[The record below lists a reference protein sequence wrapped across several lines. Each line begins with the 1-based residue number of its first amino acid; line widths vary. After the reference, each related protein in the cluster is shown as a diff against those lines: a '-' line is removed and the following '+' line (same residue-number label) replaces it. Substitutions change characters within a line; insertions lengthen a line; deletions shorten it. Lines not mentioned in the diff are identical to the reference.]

1 MHFSL
6 TTEELS
12 SQPLSQITKLE
23 PLCQEGFHCVDNRI
37 ISPLIKPDH
46 SALLAP
52 RPVIG
57 WLSGV
62 WNAVLLSPE
71 PLLAELCRQSLSPP
85 PSLFA
90 ICCILFWAMWP
101 VSEPGACKQVQGKG

>member
-12 SQPLSQITKLE
+12 SRPLLHIRMLE

-37 ISPLIKPDH
+37 ISPLIKPDR

-62 WNAVLLSPE
+62 LKAVLPSPW
-71 PLLAELCRQSLSPP
+71 PLLAELCHQSLFPP
-85 PSLFA
+85 PPLIVCNLLHFVLGHVA
-90 ICCILFWAMWP
+90 Y
-101 VSEPGACKQVQGKG
+101 G

>member
-6 TTEELS
+6 TTQGLS
-12 SQPLSQITKLE
+12 SLPLLHIRMLE

-57 WLSGV
+57 WLSCV
-62 WNAVLLSPE
+62 WNAVLPSP
-71 PLLAELCRQSLSPP
+71 
-85 PSLFA
+85 
-90 ICCILFWAMWP
+90 
-101 VSEPGACKQVQGKG
+101 